1 MNQKELLQKIVE
13 KTNFTHNEAKKF
25 LEAFKETISI
35 HVSEEDIKI
44 YKFGRFYLHRSK
56 ERKGRN
62 PKTGESV
69 MIPARFT
76 VKFKASRN
84 L

>member
-13 KTNFTHNEAKKF
+13 KTNFTHSEAKKF
-25 LEAFKETISI
+25 LEAFKETIST
-35 HVSEEDIKI
+35 HVSDEDIKI
-44 YKFGRFYLHRSK
+44 YKFGRFYSQKSK

-62 PKTGESV
+62 PKTGESIV
-69 MIPARFT
+69 IPARWT
-76 VKFKASRN
+76 VRFKASRN